1 MHKLFTILII
11 IAGLYTPGN
20 AQDYVF
26 FSDSPD
32 KVFYDWSWGFVSGTS
47 TLERVGEKF
56 PVDTAHHHQGTN
68 SLRLH
73 WKSNTGGDWG
83 IAVAQMGT
91 PWPVHDVTKMDSLT
105 FWAFSQDSIQ
115 KTDLPLLYLEDN
127 TNKKSSRVMLSET
140 GVDLPAGRWTKLKVP
155 LSLFTPGSQGA
166 DLTIIKTV
174 FFGQDKADGVEHF
187 LYLDD
192 IRMSSSASSSDTV
205 PPAVPS
211 GLKAKG
217 FDRHIDILWSANT
230 ENDLAGY
237 NVYKQDGSAFKLI
250 GTTVKDDHIYTD
262 FVGSQGLTGTYKISA
277 VDGKGNESVL
287 SQEVTATT
295 KSLSDDEMLSM
306 LEEATFRYFWDYAH
320 PSSGM
325 TRERTGSGNT
335 VTSGG
340 SGMGI
345 MAILAGIERGFITRD
360 DGVNRMI
367 KILNFLTSADRF
379 HGAFPH
385 WMDGSTGKVI
395 PFSQYDN
402 GGDLVETAYLMQG
415 LLTARQ
421 YFNKATTGENI
432 VRVLSTA
439 LWEAVEWNW
448 FLKDSSG
455 SVLYWHW
462 SPDYQWQINMPLKG
476 WNETMI
482 TYLLAIASPTHPIP
496 ASDYDNGWA
505 NSSSYKNGKTFYGYP
520 LYVGWDYFGP
530 LFFAHYSFLGFD
542 PRGKKDKYANYF
554 INNRN
559 ATLINRAYCI
569 DNPKKFQ
576 GYNAVTWGLTA
587 SDDPETGYAAHQ
599 PVTVDNGT
607 IAPTAALSSMPYT
620 PNESIAAFKN
630 FYQTYGANLYGPYG
644 FKDAFNVQKN
654 WFDNNYLAIDEGP
667 IIIMIENFRSQLL
680 WKNFMANTEIPPML
694 SKIGFVQDT
703 TTLGLKEEYS
713 DAGTLELK
721 GNYPNPFNSSST
733 IEFILPDRQKVEAS
747 VYDMLGRKVITLVNE
762 MMDKGENFISW
773 NGNNER
779 NETVSSGI
787 YIYTIRSGGRLL
799 SGKMMLQK

>member
-1 MHKLFTILII
+1 MHKLFTIII
-11 IAGLYTPGN
+11 LFSGLCASVS
-20 AQDYVF
+20 AQDYIF

-32 KVFYDWSWGFVSGTS
+32 KVFYDWSWGFTSGTS
-47 TLERVGEKF
+47 TLEKVGEKF
-56 PVDTAHHHQGTN
+56 PVDTAHHYQGTN

-91 PWPVHDVTKMDSLT
+91 PWPVHDVTKMDSLAL
-105 FWAFSQDSIQ
+105 WVYAQDSV
-115 KTDLPLLYLEDN
+115 KKADLPLLYLEDN
-127 TNKKSSRVMLSET
+127 TNKKSSRVMLSEV
-140 GVDLPAGRWTKLKVP
+140 GIDLPAGKWTRLHVP

-166 DLTIIKTV
+166 DLTIIKTI
-174 FFGQDKADGVEHF
+174 FFGQDKADGVDHF
-187 LYLDD
+187 LFLDD
-192 IRMSSSASSSDTV
+192 IRMVSSGSSSDSV

-211 GLKAKG
+211 GIKAKG
-217 FDRHIDILWSANT
+217 FDSHIDILWSANS
-230 ENDLAGY
+230 EGDLAGY
-237 NVYKQDGSAFKLI
+237 NVYKQEGTVFKLI
-250 GTTVKDDHIYTD
+250 AATGKDDHVYTD
-262 FVGSQGLTGTYKISA
+262 FVGSQDVTGTYKISA
-277 VDGKGNESVL
+277 VDAKGNESGL
-287 SQEVTATT
+287 SPEASAST
-295 KSLSDDEMLSM
+295 KALTDDEMLSM

-345 MAILAGIERGFITRD
+345 MAILIGIERGFITREE
-360 DGVNRMI
+360 GVNRMI
-367 KILNFLTSADRF
+367 KILNFLTTADKF

-439 LWEAVEWNW
+439 LWEQVEWNW
-448 FLKDSSG
+448 YLKDSSG
-455 SVLYWHW
+455 TVLYWHW
-462 SPDYQWQINMPLKG
+462 SPDYKWQINMPIRG

-496 ASDYDNGWA
+496 AGDYENGWA
-505 NSSSYKNGKTFYGYP
+505 NSSSYKNGKSFYGYP
-520 LYVGWDYFGP
+520 LYVGADYFGP

-569 DNPKKFQ
+569 ENPKKFA
-576 GYNAVTWGLTA
+576 GYNDVTWGLTA
-587 SDDPETGYAAHQ
+587 SDDPETGYAAHE
-599 PVTVDNGT
+599 PVKVDNGT

-620 PNESIAAFKN
+620 PMESIEAFKN
-630 FYQTYGANLYGPYG
+630 FYHTYGAKLYGPYG
-644 FKDAFNVQKN
+644 FKDAFNVQKD

-667 IIIMIENFRSQLL
+667 IVIMVENFRSGLL
-680 WKNFMANTEIPPML
+680 WKNFMANSEIAPML
-694 SKIGFVQDT
+694 EKIGFVADT
-703 TTLGLKEEYS
+703 TTSGLKEES
-713 DAGTLELK
+713 NGAMKFELK

-733 IEFILPDRQKVEAS
+733 IEFILPLRQKVDIT
-747 VYDMLGRKVITLVNE
+747 VFDVLGRKVKTLING
-762 MMDKGENFISW
+762 MMEKGKNFISW
-773 NGNNER
+773 NGESSR
-779 NETVSSGI
+779 NEAVSSGI
-787 YIYTIRSGGRLL
+787 YIYTIRTAGLQL
-799 SGKMMLQK
+799 SGKMILQK